1 MEGGTCGPG
10 GGGLVC
16 FPSLCPHAGG
26 LGPAE
31 RDESAHGCY
40 LCKALTCMTTL
51 GAGTI
56 LIMTIPILQMK
67 IQDTE

>member
-1 MEGGTCGPG
+1 MVLEEGAWFA
-10 GGGLVC
+10 
-16 FPSLCPHAGG
+16 FPASAGG

-31 RDESAHGCY
+31 RDGSAHGCY

-67 IQDTE
+67 IQETE